1 MSEVLVFS
9 NNSKC
14 RWVWKTT
21 GRKVSDLR
29 NRSKDSQPRAE
40 MWNNLLDWRS
50 SGAEAESVAQEWIYN
65 YFWKGEE
72 CVRYSPGFWWAE
84 RRPEVS
90 GLLVDV
96 KIRWELRNCSAS
108 VVCRKLGWFWWEKKK
123 KRCWNGHKTK
133 DFPERRGQQSRGCST
148 TKLKRL
154 RETQEWVSKDF
165 TTFESLSKAQGCYCC
180 SRYQCRSWVT
190 LRNLQGQISR
200 QVSAV
205 MGKGK
210 GLRLSWTSW
219 KCAVCGHLH
228 SVCHCDPKQ
237 QTPRSLKQIWTHLCP
252 IQNC

>member
-108 VVCRKLGWFWWEKKK
+108 VVCRKLGWFWWKKK
-123 KRCWNGHKTK
+123 KKGVEMAIKPKIFQNAEANKAEDTPQRNWTGSEKHKNGLARISQHLKASAKHKAVIAAQDTSADHGWPLEICRGK
-133 DFPERRGQQSRGCST
+133 FPD
-148 TKLKRL
+148 K
-154 RETQEWVSKDF
+154 
-165 TTFESLSKAQGCYCC
+165 
-180 SRYQCRSWVT
+180 
-190 LRNLQGQISR
+190 
-200 QVSAV
+200 
-205 MGKGK
+205 
-210 GLRLSWTSW
+210 
-219 KCAVCGHLH
+219 
-228 SVCHCDPKQ
+228 
-237 QTPRSLKQIWTHLCP
+237 
-252 IQNC
+252 